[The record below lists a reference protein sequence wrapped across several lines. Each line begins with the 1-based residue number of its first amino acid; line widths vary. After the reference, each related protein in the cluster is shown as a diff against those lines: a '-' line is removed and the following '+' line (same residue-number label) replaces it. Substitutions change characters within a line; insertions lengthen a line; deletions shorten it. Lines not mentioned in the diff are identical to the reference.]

1 MKTFQSIL
9 IGINKTE
16 QGVERYILNI
26 FYPILSTQFNH
37 LNGIDKITTVP

>member
-16 QGVERYILNI
+16 QVSTYILNI